1 MNFEHGSIFV
11 KKLFSIALKAH
22 KELVSI
28 ETQMSL
34 LRIAAFDGQAC
45 GQKNDGLDA
54 NIFKKLFKILDSRL
68 SRWIFKP

>member
-34 LRIAAFDGQAC
+34 LRIAAFDGQAS
-45 GQKNDGLDA
+45 GQKMMD
-54 NIFKKLFKILDSRL
+54 
-68 SRWIFKP
+68 